1 MFYKDL
7 RSCKYQDRKHNG
19 KKKKDRMTN
28 NDLLNIT
35 QKTKDLRS
43 CKYQDRKHNG
53 KNTKDK
59 MTNNDL

>member
-1 MFYKDL
+1 
-7 RSCKYQDRKHNG
+7 
-19 KKKKDRMTN
+19 MTN

-53 KNTKDK
+53 KKTKDK
-59 MTNNDL
+59 MTSNDL